1 MPSGMRCSAIECYP
15 SHTWKKRWLRRGLMM
30 ASRLGLLTVLFPAR
44 GIPVLGVSDAAFSQ
58 WLEDI
63 CRAMGWDSV
72 YPVFFWP
79 GDPNRGRIYCYLLD
93 PNGVRVGFCKFGLD
107 STNNRLIQREAR
119 TMEVLKEM
127 DLKHCRVPDVLRSG
141 DLGEHAYVVIE
152 TTPRGARA
160 IDWEEDEGIESLVAE
175 YAGASYRIDR
185 QELESLDW
193 WVELTRVFGS
203 SPGLMQVLTDLADQG
218 GEVCRVH
225 GDLNRT
231 TVLVDGSETWIL
243 DWEQSYSN
251 APVMTDQICMA
262 VDRLW
267 LAGAG
272 DAAGKLRQLQN
283 TFPVLQD
290 EKLRGPGVLALAF
303 LGAAKFTPALTILLE
318 WFPEEA

>member
-1 MPSGMRCSAIECYP
+1 MQFHTVKQGSRPLLAFPGSASMPSGMRCSAIECYP

-127 DLKHCRVPDVLRSG
+127 DLKRCRVPEV
-141 DLGEHAYVVIE
+141 HAL
-152 TTPRGARA
+152 A
-160 IDWEEDEGIESLVAE
+160 IWVNMPMSSLKLH
-175 YAGASYRIDR
+175 
-185 QELESLDW
+185 LEVPVPSTGKR
-193 WVELTRVFGS
+193 TRVS
-203 SPGLMQVLTDLADQG
+203 NHWWPSMPGLHIGLIGRNWSRLIG
-218 GEVCRVH
+218 GW
-225 GDLNRT
+225 
-231 TVLVDGSETWIL
+231 S
-243 DWEQSYSN
+243 
-251 APVMTDQICMA
+251 
-262 VDRLW
+262 
-267 LAGAG
+267 
-272 DAAGKLRQLQN
+272 
-283 TFPVLQD
+283 
-290 EKLRGPGVLALAF
+290 
-303 LGAAKFTPALTILLE
+303 
-318 WFPEEA
+318 